1 MHLWIL
7 ILTYFYSP
15 LQPAAVKKIPQI
27 QEEEPIKEVLP
38 EGVDD
43 YDLEMK
49 DDPTAVANYA
59 SDIFKYY
66 QEREVSSLE
75 EGPVNKSALF
85 IKFLSPL
92 INLISKR
99 ILIIFI
105 ERYQDT
111 FSSQLTYLLAS
122 CFFLF
127 V

>member
-1 MHLWIL
+1 M
-7 ILTYFYSP
+7 
-15 LQPAAVKKIPQI
+15 
-27 QEEEPIKEVLP
+27 LP

-66 QEREVSSLE
+66 QEREVSSLG

-92 INLISKR
+92 IGLISKM

-105 ERYQDT
+105 ERKVSRHLSIPTDL
-111 FSSQLTYLLAS
+111 SSELL
-122 CFFLF
+122 FFLF